1 MTAPL
6 LLQGSDR
13 DQVCWPAI
21 PLPKLCLSPSP
32 CWLNP
37 DSKVVPSPPGVL
49 LSLYLISCRRVSPG
63 QSMVSVARVGVAV
76 VAVAVAVTT
85 VVVEAMAVVVAGA
98 VSITFSNAQP
108 ESCTTHCTTPR
119 TDNCLPPG

>member
-6 LLQGSDR
+6 LLQGADR
-13 DQVCWPAI
+13 DQVRWPAI
-21 PLPKLCLSPSP
+21 PLPKLCLPP
-32 CWLNP
+32 PLLAQP
-37 DSKVVPSPPGVL
+37 RLKVPSPPGIL
-49 LSLYLISCRRVSPG
+49 LSPYLISCCRASPG
-63 QSMVSVARVGVAV
+63 QSMASAARVGVV

-85 VVVEAMAVVVAGA
+85 VVVEAMAAVVAGA